1 MTVSRQRASHL
12 FSKHSLWHFSIILI
26 IIIIIIMM
34 MMIII
39 IMIITII
46 MIISSIIITTTST
59 WSFFMSA
66 FTTMKRTE
74 QMSNFDPF
82 SSNWLKCKKLQSY
95 NIQWYCNTR
104 LRWNVFL
111 FSSSQ
116 SPPFHKKQWNVLKCI
131 SSQSQPFQK
140 KQWLLTNSTQRS
152 VTLTHGIAKLIGLLY
167 ALIDISSVGN
177 EKCWITFS
185 RFSTASIQDLFAILS
200 DSIKKLWHFYFFLL
214 LF

>member
-1 MTVSRQRASHL
+1 
-12 FSKHSLWHFSIILI
+12 
-26 IIIIIIMM
+26 
-34 MMIII
+34 
-39 IMIITII
+39 
-46 MIISSIIITTTST
+46 
-59 WSFFMSA
+59 
-66 FTTMKRTE
+66 MKRTE

-167 ALIDISSVGN
+167 AHTHRYLICGKWKMLNHFFKIFNNFHTRS
-177 EKCWITFS
+177 F
-185 RFSTASIQDLFAILS
+185 R
-200 DSIKKLWHFYFFLL
+200 DSFRLDPCQKIMAFLL
-214 LF
+214 LSIVVLTFEAASFTLVSTMPR